1 MIIKQMNIKRFK
13 LPLIFAVL
21 SVVLMG
27 LYKTIFGVENT
38 IIGLIIAMASYAFL
52 RLDLTSYPIYKS
64 MIFLILNLFLAI
76 SAYISAINPFVGLII
91 NFLILFTVSFI
102 YTTEFKNVISYIF
115 LLLYVYMW
123 EYPIS
128 LDELPRRLVAMGV
141 GVFIIIGIHIL
152 FNRRNFKKNSNN
164 IIIRSI
170 RNIQKEICH
179 IINESYRE
187 KENIYIDS
195 ELRKL
200 LMENIYIDSE
210 LRKLLILIE
219 GRNNN
224 KFIENHKDDIYFNI
238 VLILERINSI
248 INKVGKINN
257 KSKYVIDYLNSLNH
271 DLENITLFLERK
283 VECINEEK
291 DDLNKSSMINNFTDK
306 EYAFLGECT
315 ELIRLLE
322 KNINNLYEYRRKKSR
337 KRIKVKFN
345 LKELLIGNSSLKMKH
360 LRVAYS
366 LKLAIAVSLIMFIV
380 DLFKIP
386 QGRWIVT
393 SVYVVIQ
400 PYEEETLTKAIKRF
414 KGTIIG
420 VIIYISIFTFFPH
433 IIPLELL
440 LLILMFLYFVQKD
453 YEKKVVCTAL
463 MTLSFGLSRSTVG
476 YLAFYRFLFV
486 IIGIVIALGIN
497 KLIFPQSIKN
507 SIYDL
512 KERYLEL
519 TSKLLYELK
528 SILYEEEYNENTIKL
543 LLDCNLIESKLME
556 NKLIAENLELKD
568 LVDKQSIILSKIR
581 CLILFINYS
590 NWGITSKHINVD
602 KNLLNVIF
610 NKIEEELREIY

>member
-1 MIIKQMNIKRFK
+1 MTIKQINIKRFK

-38 IIGLIIAMASYAFL
+38 VIGLIIAMASYAFL

-152 FNRRNFKKNSNN
+152 FNRRNFRRNSNN
-164 IIIRSI
+164 IIIKSI
-170 RNIQKEICH
+170 RNIQKEIYH
-179 IINESYRE
+179 IINESYEE

-200 LMENIYIDSE
+200 LV
-210 LRKLLILIE
+210 LIK

-224 KFIENHKDDIYFNI
+224 KFIGNNKDDIYFNI

-248 INKVGKINN
+248 INKVGKVNN
-257 KSKYVIDYLNSLNH
+257 KSKDIIDYLNSLNH

-283 VECINEEK
+283 VEFINEEK
-291 DDLNKSSMINNFTDK
+291 DDLNKSSMINNWTEK

-322 KNINNLYEYRRKKSR
+322 KNINNLYEYSRKKPR

-420 VIIYISIFTFFPH
+420 VILYISIFTFFPH

-440 LLILMFLYFVQKD
+440 LLILMFFYFVQKD
-453 YEKKVVCTAL
+453 YDKKVVCTAL

-476 YLAFYRFLFV
+476 SLAFYRFLFV
-486 IIGIVIALGIN
+486 IIGIAIALGVN
-497 KLIFPQSIKN
+497 KIIFPQSVKN

-519 TSKLLYELK
+519 TNKLLYELK
-528 SILYEEEYNENTIKL
+528 SILYEDKYNENTIKL

-568 LVDKQSIILSKIR
+568 LVYKQSVILSKIR

>member
-200 LMENIYIDSE
+200 L
-210 LRKLLILIE
+210 ILIE

-257 KSKYVIDYLNSLNH
+257 KSKDVIDYLNSLNH

-283 VECINEEK
+283 VDCINEEK
-291 DDLNKSSMINNFTDK
+291 DDLNKSSTINNWAEK
-306 EYAFLGECT
+306 EYAFLEECT

-322 KNINNLYEYRRKKSR
+322 KNINNLYEYNRKKSR

-345 LKELLIGNSSLKMKH
+345 LKELLIGNSSLKMKD

-420 VIIYISIFTFFPH
+420 VILYISIFTFFPH

-440 LLILMFLYFVQKD
+440 LLILMFLYFVQND

-463 MTLSFGLSRSTVG
+463 MTLSFGLSRSAVG

-519 TSKLLYELK
+519 TNKLLYELK
-528 SILYEEEYNENTIKL
+528 SILYEEKYNENTVKL
-543 LLDCNLIESKLME
+543 LLDCNLIECKLME

-590 NWGITSKHINVD
+590 NWGISSKHINVD

>member
-1 MIIKQMNIKRFK
+1 MTIKQMNIKRFK

-21 SVVLMG
+21 SVVLMVG
-27 LYKTIFGVENT
+27 YKTIFGVENT

-76 SAYISAINPFVGLII
+76 SAYISAINPFIGLII

-152 FNRRNFKKNSNN
+152 FNRRNFKKNSNS

-187 KENIYIDS
+187 K
-195 ELRKL
+195 
-200 LMENIYIDSE
+200 ENIYIDSE

-257 KSKYVIDYLNSLNH
+257 KSKDVIDYLNSLNH

-283 VECINEEK
+283 VDCINEEK
-291 DDLNKSSMINNFTDK
+291 DDLNKSSIINNFTEK
-306 EYAFLGECT
+306 EYAFLEECT

-322 KNINNLYEYRRKKSR
+322 KNINNLYEYNRKKSR

-345 LKELLIGNSSLKMKH
+345 FKELVIGNSSLKMKH

-519 TSKLLYELK
+519 TNKLLYELK
-528 SILYEEEYNENTIKL
+528 SILYEEKYNENTVKL

>member
-1 MIIKQMNIKRFK
+1 MTIKQMNIKRFK

-128 LDELPRRLVAMGV
+128 LDELPRRLVAMWV

-179 IINESYRE
+179 IINKSYKE

-200 LMENIYIDSE
+200 LV
-210 LRKLLILIE
+210 LIE

-224 KFIENHKDDIYFNI
+224 KFIENNKDDIYFNI
-238 VLILERINSI
+238 ILILERINSI

-257 KSKYVIDYLNSLNH
+257 KSKDVIDYLNSLNH

-283 VECINEEK
+283 VDCINEGK

-322 KNINNLYEYRRKKSR
+322 KNINNLYEYNRKKSR

-345 LKELLIGNSSLKMKH
+345 LKELLIGNSSLKMKN

-453 YEKKVVCTAL
+453 YDKKVVCTAL

-519 TSKLLYELK
+519 TNKLLYELK
-528 SILYEEEYNENTIKL
+528 SILYEEKYNENTVKL

>member
-1 MIIKQMNIKRFK
+1 MTIKQMNIKRFK

-27 LYKTIFGVENT
+27 GYKTIFGVENT

-76 SAYISAINPFVGLII
+76 SAYISSINPFLGLII

-128 LDELPRRLVAMGV
+128 LDQLPRRLVAMGV

-170 RNIQKEICH
+170 RNIQREISH
-179 IINESYRE
+179 IINESYME
-187 KENIYIDS
+187 K
-195 ELRKL
+195 
-200 LMENIYIDSE
+200 ENIYIDSE
-210 LRKLLILIE
+210 LRKLLILIK

-224 KFIENHKDDIYFNI
+224 KFIGNNKDDIYFNI

-248 INKVGKINN
+248 INKVGKVNS
-257 KSKYVIDYLNSLNH
+257 KSEVVIEYLNSLNH
-271 DLENITLFLERK
+271 DLENITLFLEEK
-283 VECINEEK
+283 VECINVK
-291 DDLNKSSMINNFTDK
+291 KYDLGKGSMINSLAEK

-315 ELIRLLE
+315 ELIMLLE
-322 KNINNLYEYRRKKSR
+322 KNINNLYEYNKKKPR

-345 LKELLIGNSSLKMKH
+345 LKQLLIENSSLKMKH

-453 YEKKVVCTAL
+453 YDKKVVCTAL
-463 MTLSFGLSRSTVG
+463 MTLSFGLSRSIVG
-476 YLAFYRFLFV
+476 SLAFYRFLFV
-486 IIGIVIALGIN
+486 IIGIGIALGVN

-519 TSKLLYELK
+519 TNKLLCELK
-528 SILYEEEYNENTIKL
+528 SILYEEEYNENTVKL

-568 LVDKQSIILSKIR
+568 LVYKQSIILSKIR

-590 NWGITSKHINVD
+590 NWGISSKHINVD

-610 NKIEEELREIY
+610 HKIEEELREIY

>member
-1 MIIKQMNIKRFK
+1 MTIKQMNIKRFK

-27 LYKTIFGVENT
+27 GYKTIFGVENT

-200 LMENIYIDSE
+200 L
-210 LRKLLILIE
+210 ILIE

-224 KFIENHKDDIYFNI
+224 KFIENNKDDIYFNI

-257 KSKYVIDYLNSLNH
+257 KSKDVIDYLNSLNH

-283 VECINEEK
+283 VDCINEEK
-291 DDLNKSSMINNFTDK
+291 DDLNKSSTINNWTDK
-306 EYAFLGECT
+306 EYTFLGECT

-322 KNINNLYEYRRKKSR
+322 KNINNLYEYRRKKPR

-345 LKELLIGNSSLKMKH
+345 LKELLIGNSSLKVKD

-380 DLFKIP
+380 DLFKIH

-463 MTLSFGLSRSTVG
+463 MALSFGLSRSTVG

-486 IIGIVIALGIN
+486 IIGIAIALGVN
-497 KLIFPQSIKN
+497 KIIFPQSIKN

-519 TSKLLYELK
+519 TSKLLCELK
-528 SILYEEEYNENTIKL
+528 SILYEEKYNENTVKL
-543 LLDCNLIESKLME
+543 LLDCNLIESKLIE

-568 LVDKQSIILSKIR
+568 LVYKQSIILSKIR

-590 NWGITSKHINVD
+590 NWGISSKHINVD

>member
-76 SAYISAINPFVGLII
+76 SAYISAINPFAGLII

-115 LLLYVYMW
+115 LLLYVYML

-200 LMENIYIDSE
+200 L
-210 LRKLLILIE
+210 ILIE

-257 KSKYVIDYLNSLNH
+257 KSKDVIDYLNSLNH

-283 VECINEEK
+283 VDCINEEK
-291 DDLNKSSMINNFTDK
+291 DDLNKSSTINNWAEK
-306 EYAFLGECT
+306 EYTFLEECT

-322 KNINNLYEYRRKKSR
+322 KNINNLYEYNRKKSR

-345 LKELLIGNSSLKMKH
+345 LKELLIGNSSLKMKN

-528 SILYEEEYNENTIKL
+528 SILYEEKYNENTVKL

-590 NWGITSKHINVD
+590 NWGISSEHINVD

>member
-1 MIIKQMNIKRFK
+1 MTIKQMNIKRFK

-27 LYKTIFGVENT
+27 LYKTIFGVEN
-38 IIGLIIAMASYAFL
+38 IVIGLIIAMASYAFL

-179 IINESYRE
+179 IINKSYKE

-200 LMENIYIDSE
+200 LV
-210 LRKLLILIE
+210 LIE

-224 KFIENHKDDIYFNI
+224 KFIENNKDDIYFNI

-257 KSKYVIDYLNSLNH
+257 KSKDVIDYLNSLNH

-283 VECINEEK
+283 VEFINEEK
-291 DDLNKSSMINNFTDK
+291 DGLSKGFTINNWTEK
-306 EYAFLGECT
+306 EYAFLEECT

-322 KNINNLYEYRRKKSR
+322 KNINNLYEYNRKKSR

-345 LKELLIGNSSLKMKH
+345 LKELLIGNSSLKVKH

-366 LKLAIAVSLIMFIV
+366 LKLAIAVSVIMFIV

-440 LLILMFLYFVQKD
+440 LLILMFFYFFQKD
-453 YEKKVVCTAL
+453 YDKKVVCTAL
-463 MTLSFGLSRSTVG
+463 MTLSLGLSRSTVG
-476 YLAFYRFLFV
+476 SLAFYRFFFV
-486 IIGIVIALGIN
+486 IIGIVIALMVN
-497 KLIFPQSIKN
+497 KLIFPQSVKN

-519 TSKLLYELK
+519 TNKLLCELK
-528 SILYEEEYNENTIKL
+528 SILYEDEYNENTVKL

-568 LVDKQSIILSKIR
+568 LVYKQSIILNKIR

-610 NKIEEELREIY
+610 HKIEEELKEIY

>member
-1 MIIKQMNIKRFK
+1 MTIKQMNIKRFK

-76 SAYISAINPFVGLII
+76 SAYISAINPFIGLII

-179 IINESYRE
+179 IINKSYKE
-187 KENIYIDS
+187 K
-195 ELRKL
+195 
-200 LMENIYIDSE
+200 ENIYIDSE

-224 KFIENHKDDIYFNI
+224 KFIENNKDDIYFNI

-257 KSKYVIDYLNSLNH
+257 KSKDVIDYLNSLNH

-283 VECINEEK
+283 VDCINEEK
-291 DDLNKSSMINNFTDK
+291 DDLNKSSTINNWTKK

-322 KNINNLYEYRRKKSR
+322 KNINNLYEYNKKKSR

-400 PYEEETLTKAIKRF
+400 PYKEETLTKAIKRF

-420 VIIYISIFTFFPH
+420 VIIYISVFTFFPH

-486 IIGIVIALGIN
+486 IIGIAIALGVN
-497 KLIFPQSIKN
+497 KIIFPQSVKN

-519 TSKLLYELK
+519 TSKLLCELK
-528 SILYEEEYNENTIKL
+528 SILYEEEYNENTVKL

-590 NWGITSKHINVD
+590 NWGISSKHINVD

-610 NKIEEELREIY
+610 NKIEEELQEIY

>member
-115 LLLYVYMW
+115 LLLYVYML

-152 FNRRNFKKNSNN
+152 FNRRNFKKNSNS

-179 IINESYRE
+179 IINKSYRE
-187 KENIYIDS
+187 
-195 ELRKL
+195 R
-200 LMENIYIDSE
+200 ENIYIDSE

-248 INKVGKINN
+248 INKVGKVNS
-257 KSKYVIDYLNSLNH
+257 KSKDVIDYLNRLNH

-291 DDLNKSSMINNFTDK
+291 DDLNKSYMINNWAEK

-322 KNINNLYEYRRKKSR
+322 KNINNLYEYNRKKSR
-337 KRIKVKFN
+337 KRIKLKFN
-345 LKELLIGNSSLKMKH
+345 LKELLIGNSSLKVKD
-360 LRVAYS
+360 LRVVYS

-380 DLFKIP
+380 DLFKIH

-463 MTLSFGLSRSTVG
+463 MALSFGLSRSTVG
-476 YLAFYRFLFV
+476 YLAFYRFFFV

-519 TSKLLYELK
+519 TSKLLCELK
-528 SILYEEEYNENTIKL
+528 SILYEEKYNENTVKL
-543 LLDCNLIESKLME
+543 LLDCNLIESKLIE

-568 LVDKQSIILSKIR
+568 LVYKQSIILSKIR

-590 NWGITSKHINVD
+590 NWGISSKHINVD

>member
-1 MIIKQMNIKRFK
+1 MTIKQMNIKRFK

-27 LYKTIFGVENT
+27 GYKTIFGVENT

-152 FNRRNFKKNSNN
+152 FNRRNFKKNSNS

-187 KENIYIDS
+187 KENIYID
-195 ELRKL
+195 
-200 LMENIYIDSE
+200 IE

-257 KSKYVIDYLNSLNH
+257 KSKDVIDYLNSLNH

-283 VECINEEK
+283 VDCINEEK
-291 DDLNKSSMINNFTDK
+291 DDLNKSSTINNWAEK
-306 EYAFLGECT
+306 EYTFLEECT

-322 KNINNLYEYRRKKSR
+322 KNINNLYEYNRKKSR

-486 IIGIVIALGIN
+486 IIGIGIALGVN

-519 TSKLLYELK
+519 TSKLLCELK
-528 SILYEEEYNENTIKL
+528 SILYEEEYNENTVKL

-590 NWGITSKHINVD
+590 NWGISSEHINVD
-602 KNLLNVIF
+602 KKLLNVIF

>member
-1 MIIKQMNIKRFK
+1 MTIKQMNIKRFK

-27 LYKTIFGVENT
+27 GYKTIFGVENT

-152 FNRRNFKKNSNN
+152 FNRRNFKKNSNS

-200 LMENIYIDSE
+200 L
-210 LRKLLILIE
+210 ILIE

-224 KFIENHKDDIYFNI
+224 KFIENNKDDIYFNI

-248 INKVGKINN
+248 INKAGKINN
-257 KSKYVIDYLNSLNH
+257 KSKDVIDYLNSLNH

-283 VECINEEK
+283 VEYINEEK
-291 DDLNKSSMINNFTDK
+291 NDLNKSSTINNWAEK
-306 EYAFLGECT
+306 EYTFLEECT

-322 KNINNLYEYRRKKSR
+322 KNINNLYEYNRKKSR

-486 IIGIVIALGIN
+486 IIGIVIALGVN

-519 TSKLLYELK
+519 TSKLLCELK

-543 LLDCNLIESKLME
+543 LLDCNLIESKLIE

-568 LVDKQSIILSKIR
+568 LVYKQSIILSKIR

-590 NWGITSKHINVD
+590 NWGISSKHINVD

>member
-1 MIIKQMNIKRFK
+1 MTIKQMNIKRFK

-38 IIGLIIAMASYAFL
+38 VIGLIIAMASYAFL

-76 SAYISAINPFVGLII
+76 SAYISSINPFVGLII

-152 FNRRNFKKNSNN
+152 FNRRNFRRNSNN

-187 KENIYIDS
+187 K
-195 ELRKL
+195 
-200 LMENIYIDSE
+200 ENIYIDSE

-248 INKVGKINN
+248 INKVGKVNN
-257 KSKYVIDYLNSLNH
+257 KSKDIIDYLNSLNH

-283 VECINEEK
+283 VEFINEEK
-291 DDLNKSSMINNFTDK
+291 DDLNKSSMINNWTEK

-322 KNINNLYEYRRKKSR
+322 KNINNLYEYNRKKSR

-440 LLILMFLYFVQKD
+440 LLILMFFYFVQKD
-453 YEKKVVCTAL
+453 YDKKVVCTAL
-463 MTLSFGLSRSTVG
+463 MTLSFGLCRSTVG

-486 IIGIVIALGIN
+486 IIGIAIALGVN
-497 KLIFPQSIKN
+497 KIIFPQSVKN

-519 TSKLLYELK
+519 TNKLLYELK
-528 SILYEEEYNENTIKL
+528 SILYEEKYNENTIKL

-568 LVDKQSIILSKIR
+568 LVYKQSVILSKIR

-590 NWGITSKHINVD
+590 NWGISSEHINVD

>member
-1 MIIKQMNIKRFK
+1 MTIKQMNIKRFK

-27 LYKTIFGVENT
+27 GYKTIFGVENT

-152 FNRRNFKKNSNN
+152 FNRRNFKKNSNS

-179 IINESYRE
+179 IINKSYME
-187 KENIYIDS
+187 K
-195 ELRKL
+195 
-200 LMENIYIDSE
+200 ENIYIDSE

-219 GRNNN
+219 GRTNN
-224 KFIENHKDDIYFNI
+224 KFIENNKDDIYFNI

-248 INKVGKINN
+248 INKVGKVNN
-257 KSKYVIDYLNSLNH
+257 KSKDVIDYLNSLNH

-283 VECINEEK
+283 VDCINEK
-291 DDLNKSSMINNFTDK
+291 KANLNKSSMINNFTEK
-306 EYAFLGECT
+306 EYDFLGECT

-322 KNINNLYEYRRKKSR
+322 KNINNLYEYNRKKSR

-345 LKELLIGNSSLKMKH
+345 FKELLIGNSSLKMKH

-463 MTLSFGLSRSTVG
+463 MTLSLGLSRSTVG

-486 IIGIVIALGIN
+486 IIGIAIALGIN

-519 TSKLLYELK
+519 TSKLLCELK
-528 SILYEEEYNENTIKL
+528 SILYEEKYNENTVKL

-590 NWGITSKHINVD
+590 NWGISSKHINVD

>member
-1 MIIKQMNIKRFK
+1 MTIKQMNIKRFK

-27 LYKTIFGVENT
+27 GYKTIFGVENT

-76 SAYISAINPFVGLII
+76 SAYISSINPFLGLII

-128 LDELPRRLVAMGV
+128 LDQLPRRLVAMGV

-170 RNIQKEICH
+170 RNIQREISH
-179 IINESYRE
+179 IINESYME
-187 KENIYIDS
+187 K
-195 ELRKL
+195 
-200 LMENIYIDSE
+200 ENIYIDSE
-210 LRKLLILIE
+210 LRKLLILIK

-248 INKVGKINN
+248 INKVGKVNS
-257 KSKYVIDYLNSLNH
+257 KSEVVIEYLNSLNH
-271 DLENITLFLERK
+271 DLENITLFLEEK
-283 VECINEEK
+283 VECINVK
-291 DDLNKSSMINNFTDK
+291 KYDLGKGSMINSLAEK
-306 EYAFLGECT
+306 EYAFLEECT
-315 ELIRLLE
+315 ELKMLLE
-322 KNINNLYEYRRKKSR
+322 KNINNLYEYNKKKPR

-440 LLILMFLYFVQKD
+440 LLILMFLYFTQKD
-453 YEKKVVCTAL
+453 YDKKVVCTAL

-476 YLAFYRFLFV
+476 SLAFYRFLFV
-486 IIGIVIALGIN
+486 IIGIGIALGVN
-497 KLIFPQSIKN
+497 NLIFPQSIKN

-519 TSKLLYELK
+519 TNKLICELK
-528 SILYEEEYNENTIKL
+528 SILYEEEYNENTVKL

-568 LVDKQSIILSKIR
+568 LVDKQSVILSKIR

-590 NWGITSKHINVD
+590 NWGISSKHINVD

-610 NKIEEELREIY
+610 HKIEEELREIY

>member
-1 MIIKQMNIKRFK
+1 MTIKQMNIKIFK

-128 LDELPRRLVAMGV
+128 LDELPRRLVAMRV

-200 LMENIYIDSE
+200 L
-210 LRKLLILIE
+210 ILIE

-257 KSKYVIDYLNSLNH
+257 KSKDVIDYLNSLNH

-283 VECINEEK
+283 VDCINEEK
-291 DDLNKSSMINNFTDK
+291 DDLNKDSTINNWTEK

-322 KNINNLYEYRRKKSR
+322 KNINNLYEYNRKKSR

-497 KLIFPQSIKN
+497 KIIFPQSIKN

-528 SILYEEEYNENTIKL
+528 SILYEEKYNENTIKL
-543 LLDCNLIESKLME
+543 LLDCNLIECKLME

-568 LVDKQSIILSKIR
+568 LVYKQSIILSKIR

-590 NWGITSKHINVD
+590 NWGISSKHINVD

>member
-76 SAYISAINPFVGLII
+76 SAYISAINPFAGLII

-115 LLLYVYMW
+115 LLLYVYML

-200 LMENIYIDSE
+200 L
-210 LRKLLILIE
+210 ILIE

-257 KSKYVIDYLNSLNH
+257 KSKDIIDYLNRLNH

-283 VECINEEK
+283 VDCINEEK
-291 DDLNKSSMINNFTDK
+291 DDLSKPSTINNWTEK

-322 KNINNLYEYRRKKSR
+322 KNINNLYEYNKKKSR
-337 KRIKVKFN
+337 KRIKLKFN

-380 DLFKIP
+380 DLFKIH

-463 MTLSFGLSRSTVG
+463 MALSFGLSRSTVG

-519 TSKLLYELK
+519 TNKLLCELK
-528 SILYEEEYNENTIKL
+528 SILYEEKYNENTIKL
-543 LLDCNLIESKLME
+543 LLDCNFIESKLME

-568 LVDKQSIILSKIR
+568 LVYKQSIILSKIR

>member
-1 MIIKQMNIKRFK
+1 MTIKQMNIKRFK

-27 LYKTIFGVENT
+27 GYKTIFGVENT

-52 RLDLTSYPIYKS
+52 RIDLTSYPIYKS
-64 MIFLILNLFLAI
+64 IIFLILNLFLAI

-200 LMENIYIDSE
+200 L
-210 LRKLLILIE
+210 ILIE

-257 KSKYVIDYLNSLNH
+257 KSKDVIDYLNSLNH

-283 VECINEEK
+283 VDCINEEK
-291 DDLNKSSMINNFTDK
+291 DDLNKDSTINNWTEK

-322 KNINNLYEYRRKKSR
+322 KNINNLYEYNRKKSR

-463 MTLSFGLSRSTVG
+463 MALSFGLSRSTVG

-519 TSKLLYELK
+519 TNKLLYELK
-528 SILYEEEYNENTIKL
+528 SILYEEKYNENTVKL

-568 LVDKQSIILSKIR
+568 LVYKQSIILSKIR

-590 NWGITSKHINVD
+590 NWGISSKHINVD

-610 NKIEEELREIY
+610 NKIEEELMEIY

>member
-76 SAYISAINPFVGLII
+76 SAYISAINPFAGLII

-115 LLLYVYMW
+115 LLLYVYML

-200 LMENIYIDSE
+200 L
-210 LRKLLILIE
+210 ILIE

-248 INKVGKINN
+248 INKVGKVNS
-257 KSKYVIDYLNSLNH
+257 KSKDVIDYLNSLNH

-291 DDLNKSSMINNFTDK
+291 DDLSKPSTINNWTEK

-322 KNINNLYEYRRKKSR
+322 KNINNLYEYNKKKSR

-380 DLFKIP
+380 DLFKIH

-463 MTLSFGLSRSTVG
+463 MALSFGLSRSTVG

-528 SILYEEEYNENTIKL
+528 SILYEEEYNENTVKL

-556 NKLIAENLELKD
+556 NKLIAENLVLKD

-581 CLILFINYS
+581 CLVLFISYS
-590 NWGITSKHINVD
+590 NWGISSKHINVD
-602 KNLLNVIF
+602 KNLLNIIF
-610 NKIEEELREIY
+610 NKIDEELREIY

>member
-1 MIIKQMNIKRFK
+1 MTIKQMNIKRFK

-64 MIFLILNLFLAI
+64 IIFLILNLFLAI

-115 LLLYVYMW
+115 LLLYVYML

-152 FNRRNFKKNSNN
+152 FNRRNFKKNSNS

-170 RNIQKEICH
+170 RNIQKEIFH

-187 KENIYIDS
+187 
-195 ELRKL
+195 R
-200 LMENIYIDSE
+200 ENIYIDSE

-224 KFIENHKDDIYFNI
+224 KFIENHKDNIYFNI

-248 INKVGKINN
+248 INKVGKVNS
-257 KSKYVIDYLNSLNH
+257 KSKDVIDYLNSLNH

-291 DDLNKSSMINNFTDK
+291 DDLSKPFMINNWTDK

-322 KNINNLYEYRRKKSR
+322 KNINNLYEYNRKKPR

-345 LKELLIGNSSLKMKH
+345 LKELLIGNSSLKVKD

-380 DLFKIP
+380 DLFKIH

-420 VIIYISIFTFFPH
+420 VIIYISVFTFFPH

-440 LLILMFLYFVQKD
+440 LLILMFLYFLQKD

-568 LVDKQSIILSKIR
+568 LVYKQSIILSKIR

-590 NWGITSKHINVD
+590 NWGIS
-602 KNLLNVIF
+602 
-610 NKIEEELREIY
+610 

>member
-1 MIIKQMNIKRFK
+1 MTIKQMNIKIFK

-200 LMENIYIDSE
+200 L
-210 LRKLLILIE
+210 ILIE

-224 KFIENHKDDIYFNI
+224 KFIENNKDDIYFNI

-257 KSKYVIDYLNSLNH
+257 KSKDVIDYLNSLNH

-283 VECINEEK
+283 VDCINEEK
-291 DDLNKSSMINNFTDK
+291 DDLNKDSTINNWTEK

-322 KNINNLYEYRRKKSR
+322 KNINNLYEYNRKKSR

-528 SILYEEEYNENTIKL
+528 SILYEEKYNENTIKL
-543 LLDCNLIESKLME
+543 LLDCNLIECKLME

-568 LVDKQSIILSKIR
+568 LVYKQSIILSKIR

-590 NWGITSKHINVD
+590 NWGISSKHINVD

>member
-1 MIIKQMNIKRFK
+1 MTIKQMNIKRFK

-27 LYKTIFGVENT
+27 GYKTIFGVENT

-152 FNRRNFKKNSNN
+152 FNRRNFKKNSNS

-179 IINESYRE
+179 IINKSYME
-187 KENIYIDS
+187 K
-195 ELRKL
+195 
-200 LMENIYIDSE
+200 ENIYIDSE

-224 KFIENHKDDIYFNI
+224 KFIENNKDDIYFNI

-248 INKVGKINN
+248 INKVGKVNN
-257 KSKYVIDYLNSLNH
+257 KSKDVIDYLNSLNH

-283 VECINEEK
+283 VDCINEEK
-291 DDLNKSSMINNFTDK
+291 DGLNKSSTINNWTKK

-322 KNINNLYEYRRKKSR
+322 KNINNLYEYNKKKSR

-345 LKELLIGNSSLKMKH
+345 LKELLIGNSSLKMKN

-463 MTLSFGLSRSTVG
+463 MALSFGLSRSTVG
-476 YLAFYRFLFV
+476 YLAFYRFFFV

-519 TSKLLYELK
+519 TSKLLCELK
-528 SILYEEEYNENTIKL
+528 SILYEEKYNENTVKL
-543 LLDCNLIESKLME
+543 LLDCNLIESKLIE
-556 NKLIAENLELKD
+556 NKLIAENLVLKD

-581 CLILFINYS
+581 CLVLFISYS
-590 NWGITSKHINVD
+590 NWGISSKHINVD
-602 KNLLNVIF
+602 KNLLNIIF
-610 NKIEEELREIY
+610 NKIDEELREIY

>member
-1 MIIKQMNIKRFK
+1 MTIKQMNIKRFK

-64 MIFLILNLFLAI
+64 IIFLILNLFLAI

-115 LLLYVYMW
+115 LLLYVYML

-152 FNRRNFKKNSNN
+152 FNRRNFKKNSNS

-170 RNIQKEICH
+170 RNIQKEIFH

-187 KENIYIDS
+187 
-195 ELRKL
+195 R
-200 LMENIYIDSE
+200 ENIYIDSE

-224 KFIENHKDDIYFNI
+224 KFIENHKDNIYFNI

-248 INKVGKINN
+248 INKVGKVNS
-257 KSKYVIDYLNSLNH
+257 KSKDVIDYLNSLNH

-291 DDLNKSSMINNFTDK
+291 DDLSKPFMINNWTDK

-322 KNINNLYEYRRKKSR
+322 KNINNLYEYNRKKPR

-345 LKELLIGNSSLKMKH
+345 LKELLIGNSSLKVKD

-380 DLFKIP
+380 DLFKIH

-519 TSKLLYELK
+519 TNKLLYELK
-528 SILYEEEYNENTIKL
+528 SILYEEKYNENTVKL
-543 LLDCNLIESKLME
+543 LLDCNLIESKLIE
-556 NKLIAENLELKD
+556 NKLIAENLEIKD

>member
-1 MIIKQMNIKRFK
+1 MTIKQINIKRFK

-27 LYKTIFGVENT
+27 GYKTIFGVENT

-52 RLDLTSYPIYKS
+52 SLDLTSYPIYKS

-76 SAYISAINPFVGLII
+76 SAYISAINPFVGLIT

-152 FNRRNFKKNSNN
+152 FNRRNFKKNSNT
-164 IIIRSI
+164 IIIRVI

-187 KENIYIDS
+187 K
-195 ELRKL
+195 
-200 LMENIYIDSE
+200 ENIYIDSE

-248 INKVGKINN
+248 INKVGKVNN
-257 KSKYVIDYLNSLNH
+257 KSKDVIDYLNSLNH

-283 VECINEEK
+283 VDCINEEK
-291 DDLNKSSMINNFTDK
+291 ANLNKSSMINNFTEK
-306 EYAFLGECT
+306 EYDFLGECT

-322 KNINNLYEYRRKKSR
+322 KNINNLYEYNRKKSR

-345 LKELLIGNSSLKMKH
+345 FKELLIGNSSLKMKH

-453 YEKKVVCTAL
+453 YDKKVVCTAL

-486 IIGIVIALGIN
+486 IIGIGIALGIN

-519 TSKLLYELK
+519 TNKLLYELK
-528 SILYEEEYNENTIKL
+528 SILYEEKYNENTVKL

-590 NWGITSKHINVD
+590 NWGISSEHINVD

>member
-1 MIIKQMNIKRFK
+1 MTIKQMNIKRFK

-27 LYKTIFGVENT
+27 GYKTIFGVENT

-76 SAYISAINPFVGLII
+76 SAYISSINPFLGLII

-128 LDELPRRLVAMGV
+128 LDQLPRRLVAMGV

-170 RNIQKEICH
+170 RNIQREISH
-179 IINESYRE
+179 IINESYME
-187 KENIYIDS
+187 K
-195 ELRKL
+195 
-200 LMENIYIDSE
+200 ENIYIDSE
-210 LRKLLILIE
+210 LRKLLILIK

-248 INKVGKINN
+248 INKVGKVNS
-257 KSKYVIDYLNSLNH
+257 KSEVVIEYLNSLNH
-271 DLENITLFLERK
+271 DLENITLFLEEK
-283 VECINEEK
+283 VECINVK
-291 DDLNKSSMINNFTDK
+291 KYDLGKGSMINSLAEK
-306 EYAFLGECT
+306 EYAFLEECT
-315 ELIRLLE
+315 ELKMLLE
-322 KNINNLYEYRRKKSR
+322 KNINNLYEYNKKKPR

-440 LLILMFLYFVQKD
+440 LLILMFLYFTQKD
-453 YEKKVVCTAL
+453 YDKKVVCTAL

-476 YLAFYRFLFV
+476 SLAFYRFLFV
-486 IIGIVIALGIN
+486 IIGIGIALGVN
-497 KLIFPQSIKN
+497 NLIFPQSIKN

-519 TSKLLYELK
+519 TNKLLCELK
-528 SILYEEEYNENTIKL
+528 SILYEEEYNENTVKL

-568 LVDKQSIILSKIR
+568 LVDKQSVILSKIR

-590 NWGITSKHINVD
+590 NWGISSKHINVD

-610 NKIEEELREIY
+610 HKIEEELREIY

>member
-1 MIIKQMNIKRFK
+1 MTIKQMNIKRFK

-76 SAYISAINPFVGLII
+76 SAYISAINPFIGLII

-179 IINESYRE
+179 IINKSYKE
-187 KENIYIDS
+187 K
-195 ELRKL
+195 
-200 LMENIYIDSE
+200 ENIYIDSE

-224 KFIENHKDDIYFNI
+224 KFIENNKDDIYFNI

-257 KSKYVIDYLNSLNH
+257 KSKDVIDYLNSLNH

-283 VECINEEK
+283 VDCINEEK

-322 KNINNLYEYRRKKSR
+322 KNINNLYEYNRKKSR

-380 DLFKIP
+380 DLFKIH

-476 YLAFYRFLFV
+476 SLAFYRFLFV
-486 IIGIVIALGIN
+486 IIGIAIALGVN
-497 KLIFPQSIKN
+497 KIIFPQSVKN

-519 TSKLLYELK
+519 TNKLLYELK
-528 SILYEEEYNENTIKL
+528 SILYEEKYNENTVKL

-590 NWGITSKHINVD
+590 NWGISSKHINVD

>member
-1 MIIKQMNIKRFK
+1 MTIKQMNIKRFK

-64 MIFLILNLFLAI
+64 IIFLILNLFLAI

-115 LLLYVYMW
+115 LLLYVYML

-152 FNRRNFKKNSNN
+152 FNRRNFKKNSNS

-170 RNIQKEICH
+170 RNIQKEIFH

-187 KENIYIDS
+187 
-195 ELRKL
+195 R
-200 LMENIYIDSE
+200 ENIYIDSE

-224 KFIENHKDDIYFNI
+224 KFIENHKDNIYFNI

-248 INKVGKINN
+248 INKVGKVNS
-257 KSKYVIDYLNSLNH
+257 KSKDVIDYLNSLNH

-291 DDLNKSSMINNFTDK
+291 DDLSKPFMINNWTDK

-322 KNINNLYEYRRKKSR
+322 KNINNLYEYNRKKPR

-345 LKELLIGNSSLKMKH
+345 LKELLIGNSSLKVKD

-380 DLFKIP
+380 DLFKIH

-463 MTLSFGLSRSTVG
+463 MALSFGLSRSTVG
-476 YLAFYRFLFV
+476 SLAFYRFFFV
-486 IIGIVIALGIN
+486 IIGISIALGIN
-497 KLIFPQSIKN
+497 KLIFPQSTKN

-528 SILYEEEYNENTIKL
+528 SILYEEKYNENTIKL

-568 LVDKQSIILSKIR
+568 LVYKQSIILSKIR

-590 NWGITSKHINVD
+590 NWGISSKHINVD

>member
-1 MIIKQMNIKRFK
+1 MTIKQMNIKRFK

-27 LYKTIFGVENT
+27 VYKTIFGVENT

-200 LMENIYIDSE
+200 L
-210 LRKLLILIE
+210 ILIE

-248 INKVGKINN
+248 INKVSKINN
-257 KSKYVIDYLNSLNH
+257 KSKDVIDYLNSLNH

-322 KNINNLYEYRRKKSR
+322 KNINNLYEYNRKKSR

-453 YEKKVVCTAL
+453 YDKKVVCTAL

-486 IIGIVIALGIN
+486 IIGIAIALGVN
-497 KLIFPQSIKN
+497 KIIFPQSIKN

-519 TSKLLYELK
+519 TSKLFYELK
-528 SILYEEEYNENTIKL
+528 SILYEEKYNENTIKL

-590 NWGITSKHINVD
+590 NWGISSKHINVD

>member
-1 MIIKQMNIKRFK
+1 MTIKQMNIKRFK

-179 IINESYRE
+179 IINESYKE

-200 LMENIYIDSE
+200 LV
-210 LRKLLILIE
+210 LIE

-224 KFIENHKDDIYFNI
+224 KFIGNNKDDIYFNI

-248 INKVGKINN
+248 INKVGKVNN
-257 KSKYVIDYLNSLNH
+257 KSKSVIDYLNRLNH

-283 VECINEEK
+283 VEYIDEQK
-291 DDLNKSSMINNFTDK
+291 DDLSKGFTINNWTKK
-306 EYAFLGECT
+306 EYAFLEECT

-322 KNINNLYEYRRKKSR
+322 KNINNLYEYNRKKSR

-345 LKELLIGNSSLKMKH
+345 LKELLIGNSSLKVKH

-366 LKLAIAVSLIMFIV
+366 LKLAIAVSVIMFIV

-440 LLILMFLYFVQKD
+440 LLILMFFYFFQKD
-453 YEKKVVCTAL
+453 YDKKVVCTAL
-463 MTLSFGLSRSTVG
+463 MTLSLGLSRSTVG
-476 YLAFYRFLFV
+476 SLAFYRFFFV
-486 IIGIVIALGIN
+486 IIGIVIALMVN
-497 KLIFPQSIKN
+497 KLIFPQSVKN

-519 TSKLLYELK
+519 TNKLLCELK
-528 SILYEEEYNENTIKL
+528 SILYEDEYNENTVKL

-568 LVDKQSIILSKIR
+568 LVYKQSIILNKIR

-602 KNLLNVIF
+602 KKLLNVIF
-610 NKIEEELREIY
+610 HKIEEELKEIY

>member
-27 LYKTIFGVENT
+27 GYKTIFGVENT

-200 LMENIYIDSE
+200 L
-210 LRKLLILIE
+210 ILIE

-248 INKVGKINN
+248 INKVGKVNN
-257 KSKYVIDYLNSLNH
+257 KSKDVIDYLNSLNH

-283 VECINEEK
+283 VDCINEEK
-291 DDLNKSSMINNFTDK
+291 DDLNKDSTINNWTEK

-528 SILYEEEYNENTIKL
+528 SILYEEKYNENTVKL

-556 NKLIAENLELKD
+556 NKLIAENLALKD
-568 LVDKQSIILSKIR
+568 LVYKQSIILSKIR

-590 NWGITSKHINVD
+590 NWGISSEHINVD

>member
-1 MIIKQMNIKRFK
+1 MTIKQINIKRFK

-38 IIGLIIAMASYAFL
+38 VIGLIIAMASYAFL

-152 FNRRNFKKNSNN
+152 FNRRNFRRNSNN
-164 IIIRSI
+164 IIIKSI
-170 RNIQKEICH
+170 RNIQKEIYH
-179 IINESYRE
+179 IINESYEE

-200 LMENIYIDSE
+200 LV
-210 LRKLLILIE
+210 LIK

-224 KFIENHKDDIYFNI
+224 KFIGNNKDDIYFNI

-248 INKVGKINN
+248 INKVGKVNN
-257 KSKYVIDYLNSLNH
+257 KSKDIIDYLNSLNH

-283 VECINEEK
+283 VEFINEEK
-291 DDLNKSSMINNFTDK
+291 DDLNKSSMINNWTEK

-322 KNINNLYEYRRKKSR
+322 KNINNLYEYSRKKPR

-420 VIIYISIFTFFPH
+420 VIIYISVFTFFPH
-433 IIPLELL
+433 IIPLEVL

-486 IIGIVIALGIN
+486 VIGIVIALGIN
-497 KLIFPQSIKN
+497 KIIFPQSIKN

-519 TSKLLYELK
+519 TNKLLYELK
-528 SILYEEEYNENTIKL
+528 SILYEEEYNENTVKL

-568 LVDKQSIILSKIR
+568 LVYKQSIILNKIR

-610 NKIEEELREIY
+610 NKIEEELKEIY

>member
-27 LYKTIFGVENT
+27 GYKTIFGVENT

-152 FNRRNFKKNSNN
+152 FNRRNFKKNSNT

-187 KENIYIDS
+187 K
-195 ELRKL
+195 
-200 LMENIYIDSE
+200 ENIYIDSE

-257 KSKYVIDYLNSLNH
+257 KSKDVIDYLNSLNH

-283 VECINEEK
+283 VDCINEEK
-291 DDLNKSSMINNFTDK
+291 DDLNKSSTINNWAEK
-306 EYAFLGECT
+306 EYTFLEECT

-322 KNINNLYEYRRKKSR
+322 KNINNLYEYNRKKSR

-345 LKELLIGNSSLKMKH
+345 LKELLIGNSSLKMKN

-453 YEKKVVCTAL
+453 YDKKVVCTAL

-486 IIGIVIALGIN
+486 IIGIAIALGVN
-497 KLIFPQSIKN
+497 KIIFPQSVKN

-581 CLILFINYS
+581 CLVLFINYS
-590 NWGITSKHINVD
+590 NWGISSKHINVD

>member
-1 MIIKQMNIKRFK
+1 MTIKQMNIKRFK

-164 IIIRSI
+164 IIIKSI
-170 RNIQKEICH
+170 KNIQMEICH
-179 IINESYRE
+179 IINESYEE

-200 LMENIYIDSE
+200 LV
-210 LRKLLILIE
+210 LIE

-248 INKVGKINN
+248 INKAGKINN
-257 KSKYVIDYLNSLNH
+257 KSKDVINYLNSLNH

-283 VECINEEK
+283 VEYIDEQK
-291 DDLNKSSMINNFTDK
+291 DDLSKGFTINNWTEK
-306 EYAFLGECT
+306 EYAFLEECT

-322 KNINNLYEYRRKKSR
+322 KNINNLYEYNRKKSR

-345 LKELLIGNSSLKMKH
+345 LKELLIGNSSLKVKH

-366 LKLAIAVSLIMFIV
+366 LKLAIAVSVIMFIV

-440 LLILMFLYFVQKD
+440 LLILMFFYFFQKD
-453 YEKKVVCTAL
+453 YDKKVVCTAL

-476 YLAFYRFLFV
+476 SLAFYRFFFV
-486 IIGIVIALGIN
+486 IIGIVIALGVN
-497 KLIFPQSIKN
+497 KLIFPQSVKN

-519 TSKLLYELK
+519 TNKLLCELK
-528 SILYEEEYNENTIKL
+528 SILYEDEYNENTVKL

-568 LVDKQSIILSKIR
+568 LVYKQSIILNKIR

-610 NKIEEELREIY
+610 HKIEEELKEIY

>member
-1 MIIKQMNIKRFK
+1 MTIKQMNIKRFK

-27 LYKTIFGVENT
+27 LYKKIFGVENT
-38 IIGLIIAMASYAFL
+38 VIGLIIAMASYAFL

-179 IINESYRE
+179 IINKSYME
-187 KENIYIDS
+187 KG
-195 ELRKL
+195 
-200 LMENIYIDSE
+200 NIYIDSE

-257 KSKYVIDYLNSLNH
+257 KSKDVIDYLNSLNH

-283 VECINEEK
+283 VDCINEEK
-291 DDLNKSSMINNFTDK
+291 DGLNKSSTINNWTEK
-306 EYAFLGECT
+306 EYTFLEECT

-322 KNINNLYEYRRKKSR
+322 KNINNLYEYNKKKSR

-519 TSKLLYELK
+519 TNKLLYELK
-528 SILYEEEYNENTIKL
+528 SILYEEKYNENTVKL

-590 NWGITSKHINVD
+590 NWGISSKHINVD

>member
-1 MIIKQMNIKRFK
+1 MTIKQMNIKRFK

-27 LYKTIFGVENT
+27 GYKTIFGVENT

-123 EYPIS
+123 EYPIR

-200 LMENIYIDSE
+200 L
-210 LRKLLILIE
+210 ILIE

-248 INKVGKINN
+248 INKVGKVNN
-257 KSKYVIDYLNSLNH
+257 KSKSVIDYLNSLNH

-283 VECINEEK
+283 VDCINEEK
-291 DDLNKSSMINNFTDK
+291 ADLNKDCTTNNWTDK

-433 IIPLELL
+433 IIPLELF

-453 YEKKVVCTAL
+453 YDKKVVCTAL

-476 YLAFYRFLFV
+476 SLAFYRFLFV
-486 IIGIVIALGIN
+486 IIGIGIALGVN

-519 TSKLLYELK
+519 TNKLLCELK
-528 SILYEEEYNENTIKL
+528 SILYEEKYNENTVKL
-543 LLDCNLIESKLME
+543 LLDCNLIESKLIE

-568 LVDKQSIILSKIR
+568 LVYKQSIILSKIR

>member
-1 MIIKQMNIKRFK
+1 MTIKQMNIKRFK

-64 MIFLILNLFLAI
+64 IIFLILNLFLAI

-152 FNRRNFKKNSNN
+152 FNRRNFRRNSNN
-164 IIIRSI
+164 IIIKSI
-170 RNIQKEICH
+170 RNIQKEIYH
-179 IINESYRE
+179 IINESYEE

-200 LMENIYIDSE
+200 LV
-210 LRKLLILIE
+210 LIKV
-219 GRNNN
+219 RNNN
-224 KFIENHKDDIYFNI
+224 KFIGNNKDDIYFNI

-248 INKVGKINN
+248 INKAGKINN
-257 KSKYVIDYLNSLNH
+257 KSKDIIDYLNSLNH

-283 VECINEEK
+283 VDCINEEK
-291 DDLNKSSMINNFTDK
+291 ADLNKPSMINNFTDK

-322 KNINNLYEYRRKKSR
+322 KNINNLYEYRREKSR

-345 LKELLIGNSSLKMKH
+345 LKELLIGNSSLKVKD

-380 DLFKIP
+380 DLFKIH

-440 LLILMFLYFVQKD
+440 LLILMFLYFTQKD

-463 MTLSFGLSRSTVG
+463 MALSFGLSRSTVG
-476 YLAFYRFLFV
+476 YLAFYRFFFV

-519 TSKLLYELK
+519 TSKLLCELK
-528 SILYEEEYNENTIKL
+528 SILYEEKYNENTVKL
-543 LLDCNLIESKLME
+543 LLDCNLIESKLIE

-581 CLILFINYS
+581 CLVLFINYS
-590 NWGITSKHINVD
+590 NWGISSKHINVD

>member
-1 MIIKQMNIKRFK
+1 MTIKQMNIKRFK

-152 FNRRNFKKNSNN
+152 FNRRNFRRNSNN
-164 IIIRSI
+164 IIIKSI
-170 RNIQKEICH
+170 RNIQKEIYH
-179 IINESYRE
+179 IINESYEE

-200 LMENIYIDSE
+200 LV
-210 LRKLLILIE
+210 LIK

-224 KFIENHKDDIYFNI
+224 KFIGNNKDDIYFNI

-248 INKVGKINN
+248 INKVGKVNS
-257 KSKYVIDYLNSLNH
+257 KSKDVIDYLNSLNH

-291 DDLNKSSMINNFTDK
+291 DDLSKPSTINNWTEK

-345 LKELLIGNSSLKMKH
+345 LKELLIVNSSLKVKD

-380 DLFKIP
+380 DLFKIH

-519 TSKLLYELK
+519 TNKLLYELK
-528 SILYEEEYNENTIKL
+528 SILYEEKYNENTVKL

-590 NWGITSKHINVD
+590 NWGISSKHINVD

-610 NKIEEELREIY
+610 NKIEEELQEIY

>member
-1 MIIKQMNIKRFK
+1 MTIKQINIKRFK

-38 IIGLIIAMASYAFL
+38 VIGLIIAMASYAFL

-152 FNRRNFKKNSNN
+152 FNRRNFRRNSNN
-164 IIIRSI
+164 IIIKSI

-179 IINESYRE
+179 IINKSYME
-187 KENIYIDS
+187 K
-195 ELRKL
+195 
-200 LMENIYIDSE
+200 ENIYIDSE

-224 KFIENHKDDIYFNI
+224 KFIENNKDDIYFNI

-257 KSKYVIDYLNSLNH
+257 KSKDVIDYLNH

-283 VECINEEK
+283 VNCINEEK

-322 KNINNLYEYRRKKSR
+322 KNINNLYEYNKKKSR

-380 DLFKIP
+380 DLFKIH

-463 MTLSFGLSRSTVG
+463 MALSFGLSRSTVG

-519 TSKLLYELK
+519 TNKLLYELK
-528 SILYEEEYNENTIKL
+528 SILYEEKYNENTVKL

>member
-1 MIIKQMNIKRFK
+1 MTIKQINIKRFK

-38 IIGLIIAMASYAFL
+38 VIGLIIAMASYAFL

-152 FNRRNFKKNSNN
+152 FNRRNFKKNSNS

-179 IINESYRE
+179 IINKSYME
-187 KENIYIDS
+187 K
-195 ELRKL
+195 
-200 LMENIYIDSE
+200 ENIYIDSE

-224 KFIENHKDDIYFNI
+224 KFIENNKDDIYFNI

-248 INKVGKINN
+248 INKVGKVNN
-257 KSKYVIDYLNSLNH
+257 KSKDVIDYLNSLNH

-283 VECINEEK
+283 VDCINEEK
-291 DDLNKSSMINNFTDK
+291 DGLNKYSTINNWTKK

-322 KNINNLYEYRRKKSR
+322 KNINNLYEYNKKKSR

-345 LKELLIGNSSLKMKH
+345 LKELLIGNSSLKMKN

-463 MTLSFGLSRSTVG
+463 MTLSLGLSRSTVG
-476 YLAFYRFLFV
+476 SLAFYRFFFV
-486 IIGIVIALGIN
+486 IIGIVIALMVN
-497 KLIFPQSIKN
+497 KLIFPQSVKN

-519 TSKLLYELK
+519 TNKLLCELK
-528 SILYEEEYNENTIKL
+528 SILYEEKYNENTIKL

-556 NKLIAENLELKD
+556 NKLIAENLVLKD

-581 CLILFINYS
+581 CLVLFISYS
-590 NWGITSKHINVD
+590 NWGISSKHINVD
-602 KNLLNVIF
+602 KNLLNIIF
-610 NKIEEELREIY
+610 NKIDEELREIY

>member
-123 EYPIS
+123 EYSIS

-200 LMENIYIDSE
+200 L
-210 LRKLLILIE
+210 ILIE

-257 KSKYVIDYLNSLNH
+257 KSKDIIDYLNRLNH

-283 VECINEEK
+283 VDCINEEK
-291 DDLNKSSMINNFTDK
+291 DDLNKSSTINNWTEK
-306 EYAFLGECT
+306 EYTFLGECT

-345 LKELLIGNSSLKMKH
+345 LKELLIGNSSLKVKD

-380 DLFKIP
+380 DLFKIH

-463 MTLSFGLSRSTVG
+463 MALSFGLSRSTVG

-528 SILYEEEYNENTIKL
+528 SILYEEKYNENTVKL